1 MLQAWQASHAECLV
15 DNARKATSIKELEKA
30 NEPQV
35 TLLATLRRELGEM
48 SRTEVSLRADLQH
61 CKLRRGELRPC
72 VALINPP
79 HNKPF
84 DAQRMNEWVDKMI
97 RDGKF
102 TRTMQGTHVG
112 GSLRMNYITRSSMED
127 FEGSYFSNWFDHS
140 FRPFLGSY
148 VLRVPL
154 TKELLNAWDGSIGV
168 QLLVSGA
175 DPDDRTLTLD
185 LRERAK
191 QPWTHGAWHRDFD
204 DDRGTSI
211 TILLGLSDDDFV
223 DVWDPDAEDEAHRI
237 DLDQGDMVLCTNATV
252 HRGCGDK
259 EQKKDPKGKKKKRK
273 ARARLPRRR
282 WFMSLDWMVPISG
295 DNGGGN
301 IHLLDEDPALKASYR
316 PPKIYNLETLEE
328 GMACMQSRMLELAH

>member
-1 MLQAWQASHAECLV
+1 
-15 DNARKATSIKELEKA
+15 
-30 NEPQV
+30 
-35 TLLATLRRELGEM
+35 
-48 SRTEVSLRADLQH
+48 
-61 CKLRRGELRPC
+61 
-72 VALINPP
+72 
-79 HNKPF
+79 
-84 DAQRMNEWVDKMI
+84 MI

-148 VLRVPL
+148 ALRVPL
-154 TKELLNAWDGSIGV
+154 TTELLNAWDGSIGV

-175 DPDDRTLTLD
+175 DPDDGTLTLD

-223 DVWDPDAEDEAHRI
+223 DMWDPNEEDEAQRI
-237 DLDQGDMVLCTNATV
+237 MLDQGDMVLFTNATV

-259 EQKKDPKGKKKKRK
+259 EQNKDTTKGKKKKRK
-273 ARARLPRRR
+273 PSARPPRRR
-282 WFMSLDWMVPISG
+282 LFMYLDWKVPISG
-295 DNGGGN
+295 DNGGGD
-301 IHLLDEDPALKASYR
+301 IFLLDEDPALKASYR
-316 PPKIYNLETLEE
+316 PPKIYNLDTLEE
-328 GMACMQSRMLELAH
+328 GMACMQSRMLELSL

>member
-1 MLQAWQASHAECLV
+1 M
-15 DNARKATSIKELEKA
+15 
-30 NEPQV
+30 
-35 TLLATLRRELGEM
+35 
-48 SRTEVSLRADLQH
+48 
-61 CKLRRGELRPC
+61 
-72 VALINPP
+72 ALINPP
-79 HNKPF
+79 LNKPF
-84 DAQRMNEWVDKMI
+84 DPQRMNGWVDKMI

-102 TRTMQGTHVG
+102 KGTMQGAHVG
-112 GSLRMNYITRSSMED
+112 GSLRMNYLTRSSMED
-127 FEGSYFSNWFDHS
+127 LAGSYFSNWFDHS

-148 VLRVPL
+148 ALRVPL
-154 TKELLNAWDGSIGV
+154 TNKLLEAWEGSIGV

-175 DPDDRTLTLD
+175 DPDDGSLPID
-185 LRERAK
+185 IRERAK

-237 DLDQGDMVLCTNATV
+237 DLDQGDMVLFTNATV

-259 EQKKDPKGKKKKRK
+259 EQKKEAKKKKRSK
-273 ARARLPRRR
+273 PPVRPPRRR
-282 WFMSLDWMVPISG
+282 LFMYLDWKVPISG

-316 PPKIYNLETLEE
+316 PPRIYNLDTLEE